1 MGGSG
6 VAAGDGGDAEGKGG
20 EGEEKKEE
28 ECGEVADRPAA
39 VVIGYRGIGVL
50 VGKRRGR
57 GRGVDEIGCGWEK
70 EGLGRGGEGVLSH
83 GRLGFVTAA
92 HRAGGGGG
100 GGGGGRCRPGSGGAK
115 SERSG
120 LQRKGDGGGKRND
133 QNEHAW
139 G

>member
-20 EGEEKKEE
+20 EGEEEE
-28 ECGEVADRPAA
+28 EEKYREVTDRPAA
-39 VVIGYRGIGVL
+39 VVVGYRGIGVL
-50 VGKRRGR
+50 VGRRRRR
-57 GRGVDEIGCGWEK
+57 GRGVDEIGGGWEE
-70 EGLGRGGEGVLSH
+70 EGLSRGGEGVLSH

-92 HRAGGGGG
+92 HRGVGQ
-100 GGGGGRCRPGSGGAK
+100 GGGGRCRPGSGGAK

-133 QNEHAW
+133 QNGHAW